1 MEPEIKK
8 ITTNYDGIAKSLL
21 DSMKDESLVAFIN
34 SSFSK
39 DFKKDAKVVRLA
51 TETYDEELKQKR
63 CDYFIRIENDLFLI
77 EIQSNGD
84 SEMAMRIFDYG
95 IRGAKIHGSVK
106 NDEIIDL
113 KLPEPVVFFLRKRN
127 NPKEKLSV
135 RISGPHENDSF
146 TYEARVIYLDDYS
159 FKDMIDRSMFPM
171 IPFYMMRYEK
181 KLFDQHTVKDETAI
195 LTDLRKCSEQLKEA
209 YRNNRI
215 GREIYKYIR
224 DWLVSVFRTI
234 VRKAEEK
241 RTFIDLEEAEE
252 IMQMIMDEPIEGY
265 DIFQTIR
272 ESKMEGRMEGRI
284 EGKIEAQTEVALN
297 MLKNNI
303 PDDLIL
309 NCSGISTETLEKLKK
324 QITEK

>member
-39 DFKKDAKVVRLA
+39 NFKKDSKVVRLA

-77 EIQSNGD
+77 EIQSNDD

-113 KLPEPVVFFLRKRN
+113 KLPEPVVFFLRKN

-135 RISGPHENDSF
+135 RISGPNENDSF

-181 KLFDQHTVKDETAI
+181 KLFDQHTVKDETVI
-195 LTDLRKCSEQLKEA
+195 LTDLRKCSESLKEA
-209 YRNNRI
+209 YRSNRI

-224 DWLVSVFRTI
+224 DWLVSVFRAI

-241 RTFIDLEEAEE
+241 RTFIDLKEAEE

-272 ESKMEGRMEGRI
+272 ESKMEGKI
-284 EGKIEAQTEVALN
+284 EGKLEGRIEAQTEVALN

-309 NCSGISTETLEKLKK
+309 NCSGISAETLENLKK
-324 QITEK
+324 KLNEE

>member
-39 DFKKDAKVVRLA
+39 NFKKDSKVVRLA

-77 EIQSNGD
+77 EIQSNDD

-113 KLPEPVVFFLRKRN
+113 KLPEPVVFFLRKN

-135 RISGPHENDSF
+135 RISGPNENDSF

-181 KLFDQHTVKDETAI
+181 KLFDQHTVKDETVI
-195 LTDLRKCSEQLKEA
+195 LTDLRKCSESLKKA
-209 YRNNRI
+209 YRSNRI

-224 DWLVSVFRTI
+224 DWLVSVFRAI

-241 RTFIDLEEAEE
+241 QTFINPKEADEV
-252 IMQMIMDEPIEGY
+252 MQMIIDEPIEGY
-265 DIFQTIR
+265 DIFQTLK
-272 ESKMEGRMEGRI
+272 ESELKGEKRGLKKGKI
-284 EGKIEAQTEVALN
+284 EGKTEVALN

-309 NCSGISTETLEKLKK
+309 NCSSISAETLEKLKK
-324 QITEK
+324 QITEE

>member
-39 DFKKDAKVVRLA
+39 NFKKDSKVVRLA

-77 EIQSNGD
+77 EIQSNDD

-113 KLPEPVVFFLRKRN
+113 KLPEPVVFFLRKN

-135 RISGPHENDSF
+135 RISGPNENDSF

-181 KLFDQHTVKDETAI
+181 KLFDQHTVKDETVI
-195 LTDLRKCSEQLKEA
+195 LTDLRKCSESLKKA
-209 YRNNRI
+209 YRSNRI

-224 DWLVSVFRTI
+224 DWLVSVFRAI

-241 RTFIDLEEAEE
+241 QTFINPKEADEV
-252 IMQMIMDEPIEGY
+252 MQMIIDEPIEGY
-265 DIFQTIR
+265 DIFQTLK
-272 ESKMEGRMEGRI
+272 ESELKGEKRGLKKGKI
-284 EGKIEAQTEVALN
+284 EGKTEVALN

-309 NCSGISTETLEKLKK
+309 NCSGISAETLEKLKK
-324 QITEK
+324 QLTEE

>member
-39 DFKKDAKVVRLA
+39 NFKKDSKVVRLA

-77 EIQSNGD
+77 EIQSNDD

-113 KLPEPVVFFLRKRN
+113 KLPEPVVFFLRKN

-135 RISGPHENDSF
+135 RISGPNENDSF

-159 FKDMIDRSMFPM
+159 FNDMIDRSMFPM

-181 KLFDQHTVKDETAI
+181 KLFDQHTVKDETVI
-195 LTDLRKCSEQLKEA
+195 LTDLRKCSESLKEA
-209 YRNNRI
+209 YRSNRI

-224 DWLVSVFRTI
+224 DWLVSVFRAI

-241 RTFIDLEEAEE
+241 QTFINPKEADEV
-252 IMQMIMDEPIEGY
+252 MQMIIDEPIEGY
-265 DIFQTIR
+265 DIFQTLK
-272 ESKMEGRMEGRI
+272 ESELKGEKRGLKKGKI
-284 EGKIEAQTEVALN
+284 EGKTEVALN

-309 NCSGISTETLEKLKK
+309 NCSSISAETLEKLKK
-324 QITEK
+324 QITEE

>member
-1 MEPEIKK
+1 
-8 ITTNYDGIAKSLL
+8 
-21 DSMKDESLVAFIN
+21 MKDESLVAFIN

-63 CDYFIRIENDLFLI
+63 CDYFVRIESDLFLI

-113 KLPEPVVFFLRKRN
+113 KLPEPVVFFLRKGT

-146 TYEARVIYLDDYS
+146 TYEAKVIYVDDYS

-181 KLFDQHTVKDETAI
+181 KLFDQHTVKDETVI
-195 LTDLRKCSEQLKEA
+195 LTDLRKCSEYLKDA

-224 DWLVSVFRTI
+224 DWLVSVFRAI

-241 RTFIDLEEAEE
+241 QTFIDLEEAEE

-272 ESKMEGRMEGRI
+272 ESKMEGKIEGRI
-284 EGKIEAQTEVALN
+284 EGKIEGRIEGRTEVALN

-309 NCSGISTETLEKLKK
+309 NCSGISAETLEKLKK
-324 QITEK
+324 QISEK

>member
-39 DFKKDAKVVRLA
+39 NFKKDSKVVRLA

-77 EIQSNGD
+77 EIQSNDD

-113 KLPEPVVFFLRKRN
+113 KLPEPVVFFLRKN

-135 RISGPHENDSF
+135 RISGPNENDSF

-181 KLFDQHTVKDETAI
+181 KLFDQHTVKDETVI
-195 LTDLRKCSEQLKEA
+195 LTDLRKCSESLKEA
-209 YRNNRI
+209 YRSNRI

-224 DWLVSVFRTI
+224 DWLVSVFRAI

-241 RTFIDLEEAEE
+241 QTFINPKEADEV
-252 IMQMIMDEPIEGY
+252 MQMIIDEPIEGY
-265 DIFQTIR
+265 DIFQTLK
-272 ESKMEGRMEGRI
+272 ESELKGEKRGLKKGKI
-284 EGKIEAQTEVALN
+284 EGKTEVALN

-309 NCSGISTETLEKLKK
+309 NCSSISAETLEKLKK
-324 QITEK
+324 QITEE